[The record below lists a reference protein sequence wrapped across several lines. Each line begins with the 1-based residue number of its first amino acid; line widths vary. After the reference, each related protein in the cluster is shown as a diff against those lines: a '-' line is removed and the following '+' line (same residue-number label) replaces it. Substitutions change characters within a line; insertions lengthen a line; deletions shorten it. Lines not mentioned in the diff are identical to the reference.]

1 MNEFAIFFKK
11 KGVKKYMATQ
21 FSINDGRKWKA
32 PFYTMWA
39 GQKLSLLGSQ
49 LVSFGLIWY
58 LTEEFQSAVVLSM
71 ASLAGLVPQVLF
83 APFIG
88 PFIDRWNRKRTM
100 IMADLAVAF
109 FTLVL
114 SFMFMFDI
122 VQIWHIYLLMFLRST
137 FGGIHYLASSA
148 STPLM
153 VPKERL
159 TNINGLDQSFSGA
172 MNLVSGPLGA
182 MLLALINVQGLLW
195 IDVCTALVAVGILA
209 GIKVPNPDR
218 KALAADQAPMKE
230 YWKDL
235 KIGLRYTWSWK
246 GLMLLMMGALVLNF
260 LINPAFT
267 LLPLLTT
274 EHYHKGAIEL
284 GLSQS
289 LFGAGVL
296 VMGIAMGAWGGFKK
310 KMLNVTV
317 GIFTM
322 GLGLIMIGVS
332 PEGMIGYSYVAAA
345 IMGLGMVMTN
355 APINGSMQEN
365 VHPEMQ
371 GRVNSLV
378 SSLATMG
385 MPVGLMIAGPVS
397 EVIGITTWFVIS
409 GVIFVLLSPL
419 YFFNKDVNTLHLGHP
434 KNADLLAEF
443 GIGQNEPVADDVTM
457 VD

>member
-1 MNEFAIFFKK
+1 
-11 KGVKKYMATQ
+11 MATQ
-21 FSINDGRKWKA
+21 FSIKEGRKWKA
-32 PFYTMWA
+32 PFYSMWA

-49 LVSFGLIWY
+49 LVSFGLVWY

-100 IMADLAVAF
+100 IIADLAVAF
-109 FTLVL
+109 FTLAL
-114 SFMFMFDI
+114 SFMFMFEI

-137 FGGIHYLASSA
+137 FGGVHYLASSA
-148 STPLM
+148 TTPLM

-182 MLLALINVQGLLW
+182 LLLALINVQGMLW
-195 IDVCTALVAVGILA
+195 IDVFTALVAVGILA
-209 GIKVPNPDR
+209 GIDVPNPDR
-218 KALAADQAPMKE
+218 KEAAVSEDPMKD

-235 KIGLRYTWSWK
+235 KMGIRYTLSWK

-260 LINPAFT
+260 LVNPAFT

-274 EHYHKGAIEL
+274 EHFHKGAIEL
-284 GLSQS
+284 GVSES
-289 LFGAGVL
+289 LFGVGVL

-322 GLGLIMIGVS
+322 GVGLLLIGFS

-345 IMGLGMVMTN
+345 VIGLGMVMTN

-385 MPVGLMIAGPVS
+385 MPIGLIIAGPVS
-397 EVIGITTWFVIS
+397 EAIGITTWFMIS
-409 GVIFVLLSPL
+409 GIIFVILSPI
-419 YFFNKDVNTLHLGHP
+419 YVFNKDVNTLHTGHP
-434 KNADLLAEF
+434 KNEALLAEF
-443 GIGQNEPVADDVTM
+443 GIELNSSVEAVPVVAE
-457 VD
+457 